1 MKRVIKSASIA
12 EEEFLKHSKKIYK
25 LAKELLDAIEN
36 APEDV
41 VEDCDINDLYEV
53 LIEDIPAV
61 ALAIKTRNANKVRPV
76 NEDMW

>member
-1 MKRVIKSASIA
+1 MKRVIKCASIA

-25 LAKELLDAIEN
+25 LAKELLDAIED

-41 VEDCDINDLYEV
+41 VEECDINDLYEV
-53 LIEDIPAV
+53 LVEDIPAV
-61 ALAIKTRNANKVRPV
+61 AFAIKTKNQKKSRPV